1 MEGEV
6 KMQDLITTIEQ
17 KNEKW
22 TIVFYLWC
30 HKKKAELLK
39 NFGLQEI
46 QDIFSKLGENVSE
59 INYSLEHIQKY
70 AYNKAYV
77 NKIVHQHKNCKS
89 VDDLVDLRENL
100 LFMMDGLTLV
110 YETVLRQPEDCTE
123 YMCMSIKLLEKLPD
137 EWVREVGP
145 LWMTNRVVTSF
156 VALKKELKLCA
167 SNYQFNLGHSI
178 KKY

>member
-1 MEGEV
+1 MH
-6 KMQDLITTIEQ
+6 DLITTIEQ
-17 KNEKW
+17 KNEKMDYSFLSM
-22 TIVFYLWC
+22 VPQE
-30 HKKKAELLK
+30 KKAELLK

-77 NKIVHQHKNCKS
+77 NKIIHQHKNCKS
-89 VDDLVDLRENL
+89 VDDLIDLRENL

-110 YETVLRQPEDCTE
+110 FETVLRQPEDCTE

-137 EWVREVGP
+137 EWAREVGP
-145 LWMTNRVVTSF
+145 ILDDESRSYVIRGIEKGTEIMR
-156 VALKKELKLCA
+156 KKL
-167 SNYQFNLGHSI
+167 SVQFGA
-178 KKY
+178 